1 MTRKT
6 PCAPIL
12 DHQDDGSVNPKN
24 DCRFCGRG
32 FASYN
37 SMRRHVRNNC
47 KIAPTERNGGAGMKQ
62 LYDHIIRKKNAELE
76 ALKAQVVQMST
87 HLLQAGQGADES
99 AQGGAPVFIDNR
111 KQILAVDNRKII
123 INVFGQEGV
132 DHASMDRI
140 KDILDES
147 LKVAA
152 LPEAARAAVLRTAQ
166 LIYSDPAHPE
176 NLTCFLPNKK
186 TDDALVHGSGGWE
199 VQSVSLVLPPMAQKS
214 VDTLFAQQPYEN
226 AEAYGGLLKE
236 LAETEAKHAG
246 SADLRPVLIRNKAV
260 LAATLGTPPRAGEY
274 STPIEM
280 REEVGN

>member
-1 MTRKT
+1 
-6 PCAPIL
+6 
-12 DHQDDGSVNPKN
+12 
-24 DCRFCGRG
+24 
-32 FASYN
+32 
-37 SMRRHVRNNC
+37 MRRHVRNSC
-47 KIAPTERNGGAGMKQ
+47 KIVPNAKNGDAGMEVLFTHTINRQ
-62 LYDHIIRKKNAELE
+62 RQQIEALAAQNAEMVIQN
-76 ALKAQVVQMST
+76 AQIVARHDEVLGMVRQLVGQRATQTIAGEVAVQMGDHNHVS
-87 HLLQAGQGADES
+87 
-99 AQGGAPVFIDNR
+99 
-111 KQILAVDNRKII
+111 VDNRKIVT

-132 DHASMDRI
+132 DHASMDCI

-147 LKVAA
+147 LKMAA

-226 AEAYGGLLKE
+226 AEAYGKLLKA

-260 LAATLGTPPRAGEY
+260 LAVALGTPPRAGEY